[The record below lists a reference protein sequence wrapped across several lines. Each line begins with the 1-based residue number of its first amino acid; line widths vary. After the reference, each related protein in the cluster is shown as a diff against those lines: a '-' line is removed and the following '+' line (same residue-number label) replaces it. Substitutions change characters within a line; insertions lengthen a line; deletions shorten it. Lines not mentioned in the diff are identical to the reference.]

1 MAQQSETGNS
11 ELQLL
16 EAIEKTPETTQ
27 ADLARAVGVAVGT
40 VNWHLKRWS
49 KKGYVKISRI
59 NRWNWNYLLTAEG
72 IAHKAKLASEY
83 LEISL
88 ALYRQT
94 REEAKRLLS
103 EVKAAGY
110 DSVFVEGDGEIAE
123 IVRLTCL
130 EMGIRSK
137 ESTDE
142 PIPTI
147 LIDQMNLNL
156 HHASTQLQA
165 GESKS

>member
-1 MAQQSETGNS
+1 MAQQSETGTS

-27 ADLARAVGVAVGT
+27 ADLARVVGVAVGT

-59 NRWNWNYLLTAEG
+59 NRWNWNYLLTTEG

-88 ALYRQT
+88 SLYRQT
-94 REEAKRLLS
+94 REEAKRLLR

-130 EMGIRSK
+130 EMGILCEHNHDALSP
-137 ESTDE
+137 S
-142 PIPTI
+142 IM
-147 LIDQMNLNL
+147 IDQAQLSL
-156 HHASTQLQA
+156 HFHLARPQA
-165 GESKS
+165 IDIEP

>member
-83 LEISL
+83 LEFSL
-88 ALYRQT
+88 SLYRQT

-103 EVKAAGY
+103 QVKEAGY
-110 DSVFVEGDGEIAE
+110 DSICIDGEGEIAE

-130 EMGIRSK
+130 EMGITHLFLPHPHTPVIQVEQAR
-137 ESTDE
+137 
-142 PIPTI
+142 I
-147 LIDQMNLNL
+147 NLEL
-156 HHASTQLQA
+156 PSTQ
-165 GESKS
+165 SDIT

>member
-1 MAQQSETGNS
+1 MTQQTENGNN

-59 NRWNWNYLLTAEG
+59 NRWNWHYLLTAEG

-83 LEISL
+83 LEFSL

-94 REEAKRLLS
+94 REEAKRLLN
-103 EVKAAGY
+103 EVEDAGY
-110 DSVFVEGDGEIAE
+110 SSVFIQGDGEIAE

-130 EMGIRSK
+130 ELKID
-137 ESTDE
+137 TQLPDNVQL
-142 PIPTI
+142 PTI
-147 LIDQMNLNL
+147 EIVQANL
-156 HHASTQLQA
+156 HLHLPTL
-165 GESKS
+165 

>member
-1 MAQQSETGNS
+1 MAQQSETGTS

-27 ADLARAVGVAVGT
+27 ADLARVVGVAVGT

-59 NRWNWNYLLTAEG
+59 NRWNWNYLLTTEG

-88 ALYRQT
+88 SLYRQT
-94 REEAKRLLS
+94 REEAKRLLR

-130 EMGIRSK
+130 EMGIKNGYVGGGATPKIVIEQINMYLTLPKDS
-137 ESTDE
+137 S
-142 PIPTI
+142 P
-147 LIDQMNLNL
+147 
-156 HHASTQLQA
+156 S
-165 GESKS
+165 

>member
-1 MAQQSETGNS
+1 MTQQSENSNS

-16 EAIEKTPETTQ
+16 KAIEQTPETTQ

-49 KKGYVKISRI
+49 KKGYVKISRL

-83 LEISL
+83 LEFSL
-88 ALYRQT
+88 SLYRQT
-94 REEAKRLLS
+94 RDEAKRLLK

-110 DSVFVEGDGEIAE
+110 DAVFVDGDGEVAE

-130 EMGIRSK
+130 EMGVNIT
-137 ESTDE
+137 TDQA
-142 PIPTI
+142 PII
-147 LIDQMNLNL
+147 QVEQANLALIW
-156 HHASTQLQA
+156 HPAT
-165 GESKS
+165 

>member
-1 MAQQSETGNS
+1 MTQQTENGNS

-59 NRWNWNYLLTAEG
+59 NRWNWHYLLTAEG

-83 LEISL
+83 LEFSL
-88 ALYRQT
+88 SLYRQT
-94 REEAKRLLS
+94 REEAKRLLN
-103 EVKAAGY
+103 EVKEAGY
-110 DSVFVEGDGEIAE
+110 GSVFINGDGEIAE

-130 EMGIRSK
+130 EMGIICK
-137 ESTDE
+137 DAKNE
-142 PIPTI
+142 PIPVI
-147 LIDQMNLNL
+147 MIDQVQLNL
-156 HHASTQLQA
+156 ICPQVPVKA
-165 GESKS
+165 

>member
-1 MAQQSETGNS
+1 MAQQSENGNS

-16 EAIEKTPETTQ
+16 EAIEKSPETTQ

-49 KKGYVKISRI
+49 KKGYVKISRL

-94 REEAKRLLS
+94 REEAKRLLE

-110 DSVFVEGDGEIAE
+110 DAVFVDGDGEIAE

-130 EMGIRSK
+130 EMGVICSGAK
-137 ESTDE
+137 SESLPVIMIEQVYLD
-142 PIPTI
+142 
-147 LIDQMNLNL
+147 LNFPSPQ
-156 HHASTQLQA
+156 STTNE
-165 GESKS
+165 GER

>member
-1 MAQQSETGNS
+1 MAQQSETGTS

-27 ADLARAVGVAVGT
+27 ADLARVVGVAVGT

-59 NRWNWNYLLTAEG
+59 NRWNWNYLLTTEG

-88 ALYRQT
+88 SLYRQT
-94 REEAKRLLS
+94 REEAKRLLR

-110 DSVFVEGDGEIAE
+110 DSVFVEGDGEISE

-130 EMGIRSK
+130 EMGV
-137 ESTDE
+137 E
-142 PIPTI
+142 
-147 LIDQMNLNL
+147 
-156 HHASTQLQA
+156 TQLVNEAQVRNICI
-165 GESKS
+165 EHVHLQWHLSNPPRVCK

>member
-27 ADLARAVGVAVGT
+27 ADLARVVGVAVGT

-59 NRWNWNYLLTAEG
+59 NRWNWNYLLTTEG

-88 ALYRQT
+88 SLYRQT
-94 REEAKRLLS
+94 REEAKRLLR

-130 EMGIRSK
+130 EMGV
-137 ESTDE
+137 E
-142 PIPTI
+142 
-147 LIDQMNLNL
+147 
-156 HHASTQLQA
+156 TQLVN
-165 GESKS
+165 KSQVPNICIEQVHLQLHLPNHPTVCK

>member
-1 MAQQSETGNS
+1 MAQQSETGTS

-27 ADLARAVGVAVGT
+27 ADLARVVGVAVGT

-59 NRWNWNYLLTAEG
+59 NRWNWNYLLTTEG

-88 ALYRQT
+88 SLYRQT
-94 REEAKRLLS
+94 REEAKRLLR
-103 EVKAAGY
+103 EVKGAGY

-130 EMGIRSK
+130 EMGVKTSFL
-137 ESTDE
+137 
-142 PIPTI
+142 PNQQIPAI
-147 LIDQMNLNL
+147 QIE
-156 HHASTQLQA
+156 HASLHLVW
-165 GESKS
+165 